1 MQRSIAGQRV
11 LITGA
16 SSGIGR
22 ALALALGAKGARL
35 AVAARTESSL
45 HSLAKE
51 ITAAGG
57 PAPVVL
63 VTDLSVPGNAEVLA
77 DRALEHLG
85 GVDILINNAGVG
97 CFGFQW
103 NVGDRDEAREVY
115 ETNFWSPLALVR
127 AIVPQM
133 RARGTGLV
141 INVSSLMQL
150 RTWPGLG
157 YYASSKSALAAM
169 TETLRLELM
178 GTRIGVMEL
187 LPGPVDTQFLS
198 EAAHSPGARHILR
211 NLPIG
216 NTDKLAVAA
225 VRAIEQGK
233 ARLVYPR
240 RLVAALYLPM
250 LVRLKAARAVRG
262 AGADIDADDARVLRS
277 GSTGDPVARQARA
290 EWAMSHRQAS

>member
-1 MQRSIAGQRV
+1 MQRTIAGRRV

-22 ALALALGAKGARL
+22 ALALALAAKGARL
-35 AVAARTESSL
+35 AVAARTESAL
-45 HSLAKE
+45 LTLAAE

-57 PAPVVL
+57 ITPVVL
-63 VTDLSVPGNAEVLA
+63 VTDLSVPGNAEALA
-77 DRALEHLG
+77 HRAVTELG
-85 GVDILINNAGVG
+85 GVDILVNNAGVG

-103 NVGDRDEAREVY
+103 NVGDREEGREVY
-115 ETNFWSPLALVR
+115 ETNFWSPLALIR
-127 AIVPQM
+127 ELVPQM

-141 INVSSLMQL
+141 VNVSSLMQL

-178 GTRIGVMEL
+178 GSRIGVMEL

-198 EAAHSPGARHILR
+198 EAAHSPGARHILK

-216 NTDKLAVAA
+216 DTEKLAVAA
-225 VRAIEQGK
+225 VRAIEQGRR
-233 ARLVYPR
+233 RLVYPR

-250 LVRLKAARAVRG
+250 LVRFKAARTVRG
-262 AGADIDADDARVLRS
+262 AAADIDVDDARVLRS
-277 GSTGDPVARQARA
+277 GSAGDPVARQARA
-290 EWAMSHRQAS
+290 EWALAHRRAS